1 MPTVVD
7 AVIPTDNGLFLVRD
21 VSAVSRE
28 AQVAVFQAVRIPNSR
43 RGRLSAAAAGILLV
57 RGAHQMT
64 RPRLRIEVLD
74 TAPAEEP
81 PWHWEPQTTV
91 ELATGRLVVE
101 ADPSFPLDV
110 PVVELPG
117 GPGRY
122 AVALGH
128 TGRAEMQRGAARV
141 GAETLSV
148 PADDSAA
155 AWQRLAGLEQYL
167 IRFWPEHRTG

>member
-21 VSAVSRE
+21 VDATSR
-28 AQVAVFQAVRIPNSR
+28 AARLAAFQASRIPNSR
-43 RGRLSAAAAGILLV
+43 RGRLCAAASGILLV

-64 RPRLRIEVLD
+64 CPRIRIEVLD
-74 TAPAEEP
+74 VAPADEP
-81 PWHWEPQTTV
+81 PWHWEPRTTL

-110 PVVELPG
+110 PEVHLPD

-122 AVALGH
+122 AVALGD
-128 TGRAEMQRGAARV
+128 TGRAKMQQEAARV
-141 GAETLSV
+141 GGATLS
-148 PADDSAA
+148 ASSDDSFA
-155 AWQRLAGLEQYL
+155 AWRSLDGTEQYL
-167 IRFWPEHRTG
+167 IRLWPDRRNG